1 MYYLYLFHY
10 LYFVYDYNNTK
21 FYKPLVCK
29 ITFAEEPTYNRR
41 TDQGDYKG
49 F

>member
-10 LYFVYDYNNTK
+10 LYFVYYNNTK